1 MNHFKIFFLLLLAGI
16 AFTAQAQTRQEQA
29 NTEPVKK
36 STEAQATTQVRQIEQ
51 STTKQ
56 ATFKAS
62 PSQGSPNKIK
72 AAPGVV
78 LTLCCG
84 TVDPHEQT
92 GSNCAYMHTGQAC
105 AGQILACPEGSKD
118 TVQED
123 GSGYC
128 KSGG

>member
-1 MNHFKIFFLLLLAGI
+1 MNYFKIFFLLLLASI
-16 AFTAQAQTRQEQA
+16 ALTAQAQTRQEQT
-29 NTEPVKK
+29 N
-36 STEAQATTQVRQIEQ
+36 EAQATTQVRQIEQ

-56 ATFKAS
+56 ATFTAS

-72 AAPGVV
+72 AAPGGV

-84 TVDPHEQT
+84 NVDPHEQT

-105 AGQILACPEGSKD
+105 GGQILACPEGTDD
-118 TVQED
+118 TVKKD